1 MKAIQVDAFGG
12 PQNLALR
19 EVTDL
24 RPGDNEVLID
34 IMSTSVNPIDWKIVS
49 GAMRSVIPVPLP
61 FTPGADAAGT
71 VIAVGRDVTTFA
83 PGDEVMGFIGIA
95 GGYATR
101 AAVSAERLA
110 RKPGKVPLTEAGA
123 IPTVA
128 LTAWQALFE
137 HGGLRAGQKI
147 LIHAAAGGVGSVA
160 VQLAALAG
168 AEVIGTASGAN
179 LDYVRSLGAATV
191 IDYGAEDFSRRVAGA
206 DMVLDLVGGYTQDQ
220 SWSVL
225 KPGGVLVSCVSQPD
239 ISRGR
244 ASGAEGKRFSTRPD
258 GNQLAEIAAL
268 YASGKLRTQVDSVF
282 PLDEASH
289 AMSRSMTR
297 HAKGKVIIQMANQR

>member
-12 PQNLALR
+12 PQNLVLR
-19 EVTDL
+19 EVADPL
-24 RPGDNEVLID
+24 PGDNEVLVD

-71 VIAVGRDVTTFA
+71 VIAVGRNVTTFA

-101 AAVSAERLA
+101 AAVSSERLA
-110 RKPGKVPLTEAGA
+110 RKPGNVPLTEAGA

-137 HGGLRAGQKI
+137 HGSLRAGQKI

-179 LDYVRSLGAATV
+179 LDYVRSLGATTV
-191 IDYGAEDFSRRVAGA
+191 IDYGAEDFSRQVAQA
-206 DMVLDLVGGYTQDQ
+206 DMVLDLVGGYTQEQ

-225 KPGGVLVSCVSQPD
+225 KPGGVLVSSVSQPD
-239 ISRGR
+239 IVRGR
-244 ASGAEGKRFSTRPD
+244 ASGAEGKRFSTRPN
-258 GNQLAEIAAL
+258 GKQLAEIAAL